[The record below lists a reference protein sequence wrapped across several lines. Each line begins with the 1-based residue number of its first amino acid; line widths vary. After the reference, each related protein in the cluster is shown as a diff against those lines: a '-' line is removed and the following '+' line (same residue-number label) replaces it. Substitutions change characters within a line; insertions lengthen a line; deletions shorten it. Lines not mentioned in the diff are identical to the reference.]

1 MKLLFENWRKY
12 LKESER
18 PEPGHTKSRYEK
30 CPENIAFDG
39 FAKATYD
46 ATGESGGFLAEA
58 EEDPMDLGFDVV
70 TIEDLTNPFKYIN
83 RPDEKKYIILEL
95 FKAFRKMIDAIVS
108 RDKKGIRSS
117 LQTLETMSG
126 GGLIFKDEKEAY
138 SFYNEHD
145 LNKVHKEFE
154 KALKNLTKP
163 IHFSK

>member
-18 PEPGHTKSRYEK
+18 PGPGHTKSNYER
-30 CPENIAFDG
+30 CPEKIAFDG

-46 ATGESGGFLAEA
+46 ATGKSGGFLAEA
-58 EEDPMDLGFDVV
+58 EEDPMDLGFEAV
-70 TIEDLTNPFKYIN
+70 TVEDLTNPFKYIN

-108 RDKKGIRSS
+108 RDKEKVHDS
-117 LQTLETMSG
+117 LRLLEVMSG
-126 GGLIFKDEKEAY
+126 GGLVFKDEKEAY
-138 SFYNEHD
+138 NFYNVHN

-154 KALKNLTKP
+154 KTLKTLTKS

>member
-1 MKLLFENWRKY
+1 MKLIFEGWRKY

-18 PEPGHTKSRYEK
+18 PGPGHIKSRYEQ

-46 ATGESGGFLAEA
+46 ATGKSGGFLAEN
-58 EEDPMDLGFDVV
+58 EEDPMDLGFETV

-83 RPDEKKYIILEL
+83 QVDGKKYIILEL

-108 RDKKGIRSS
+108 RDKKEIRIS
-117 LQTLETMSG
+117 LRSLETMSG
-126 GGLIFKDEKEAY
+126 GGLTFKDEKEAY
-138 SFYNEHD
+138 RFYNEHD
-145 LNKVHKEFE
+145 LNKVHKRFE
-154 KALKNLTKP
+154 KALKSLTKS